1 MQITFYILKESAGL
15 VLRRPA
21 VLLPPYQ
28 KDNTGILLNCF
39 DFSYCRQGQTAS
51 FEKPPNLI

>member
-1 MQITFYILKESAGL
+1 MSFVFFKKLAGL

-28 KDNTGILLNCF
+28 KDNTGFLLNCF
-39 DFSYCRQGQTAS
+39 EFSYCCQGQTAL
-51 FEKPPNLI
+51 FFKKPPN